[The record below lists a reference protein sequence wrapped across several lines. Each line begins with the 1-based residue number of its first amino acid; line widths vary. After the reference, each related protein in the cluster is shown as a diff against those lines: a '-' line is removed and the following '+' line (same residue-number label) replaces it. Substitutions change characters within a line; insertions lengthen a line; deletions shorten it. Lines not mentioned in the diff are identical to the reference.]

1 MVETKLP
8 PLNKPKITEV
18 SPAIKDILGPAFD
31 ILMMDPVNDEEYIA
45 DLYKIIYEIEKGAYY
60 RFTPTDLWE
69 LFQMDCVFIATRKSW
84 LKQMPKNIITIQRIA
99 ANLDKPIIDVF
110 IHEEEDGKYKFDVRI
125 IKPTDNTGKNKWF

>member
-1 MVETKLP
+1 MVDIKLS

-18 SPAIKDILGPAFD
+18 SPAIKDILEPAFD

-45 DLYKIIYEIEKGAYY
+45 DLHKIIYEIEKGGYY

-84 LKQMPKNIITIQRIA
+84 LNQMPKNIITIQRIA

-110 IHEEEDGKYKFDVRI
+110 IHEEDGKYKFDVRI

>member
-1 MVETKLP
+1 MTENRKVKRPEIK
-8 PLNKPKITEV
+8 EV
-18 SPAIKDILGPAFD
+18 SRSIKDILEPAFD
-31 ILMMDPVNDEEYIA
+31 ILMMDPANDRDYID
-45 DLYKIIYEIEKGAYY
+45 DLHKIMHEIVKGAYY

-84 LKQMPKNIITIQRIA
+84 LNQMPKNIITIQRIA

-110 IHEEEDGKYKFDVRI
+110 IHEEDGKYKFDVRI